1 MMIAKNEEHGRHT
14 HTFWEFAWY
23 DVFGPLIGF
32 GYRPWN
38 AFVASLF
45 MIALGC
51 LLFWIGKQ
59 FKIVTPTKVD
69 AYNNHDKKIVSEL
82 YPKFNAFIY
91 SLETFVPLV
100 KLGVSDYWTPN
111 SNCGAELRCL
121 RKRLLP
127 LFKRAWVERYRTAC
141 AESPVK
147 SPAPRNIISK
157 GVRFLRRSFLFFIPQ
172 LGATKVRRPSPLLS
186 LGSHGR
192 GLGINNALGHWLD
205 GSVEDVTRR
214 AG

>member
-1 MMIAKNEEHGRHT
+1 M
-14 HTFWEFAWY
+14 
-23 DVFGPLIGF
+23 
-32 GYRPWN
+32 
-38 AFVASLF
+38 
-45 MIALGC
+45 
-51 LLFWIGKQ
+51 
-59 FKIVTPTKVD
+59 TPTKVD

-141 AESPVK
+141 AEAPVK

-157 GVRFLRRSFLFFIPQ
+157 GVRFLRRCFLFFIRS
-172 LGATKVRRPSPLLS
+172 LEPLRF
-186 LGSHGR
+186 G
-192 GLGINNALGHWLD
+192 GLLRCYLWVHMA
-205 GSVEDVTRR
+205 
-214 AG
+214 AGWVLTTLWVIGLTGLLKT